1 MVFIRSVAFKLIVS
15 LKRGYVYVCVGRQKC
30 AGFAG
35 MLFNLIINITIF
47 LVLKGVARV
56 FLDF

>member
-15 LKRGYVYVCVGRQKC
+15 LKRGYVYVCAGRQKC